1 MIALTAVTEMNE
13 RQLEIFCHCEKFFFD
28 HEKPALVNKYAH
40 YFTEGYDAFGIS
52 EEEMKLLRDEVL
64 SKWEPSVQEL
74 AELGRHFFATG
85 KYEFGSL
92 AIMLLKKHRP
102 RFDREVYES
111 VKLFTEESL
120 ANWAHADLISTKI
133 TPVFLELEI
142 ANMEDFA
149 EWRSSPSKWSRRVSA
164 VTMLWQRGKLPP
176 AELLDF
182 MRPLMSDPERVVH
195 QGVGWFL
202 RELWRLFP
210 TEVEE
215 FLLEHKDSAP
225 RLIIQYATEKMSKDK
240 KRRFRKTTARERSQD
255 RQGKKSF
262 GDKRNLKNRGKPQN
276 RQGFKSRRRSADDAG
291 MPFRIRH
298 TEESDE

>member
-111 VKLFTEESL
+111 VKRFTEESL

-149 EWRSSPSKWSRRVSA
+149 EWRSCLFYKSEA
-164 VTMLWQRGKLPP
+164 
-176 AELLDF
+176 AD
-182 MRPLMSDPERVVH
+182 ERAS
-195 QGVGWFL
+195 GVIGG
-202 RELWRLFP
+202 
-210 TEVEE
+210 TG
-215 FLLEHKDSAP
+215 
-225 RLIIQYATEKMSKDK
+225 IQK
-240 KRRFRKTTARERSQD
+240 K
-255 RQGKKSF
+255 
-262 GDKRNLKNRGKPQN
+262 KNR
-276 RQGFKSRRRSADDAG
+276 
-291 MPFRIRH
+291 
-298 TEESDE
+298 